1 MASMVTT
8 MSGAAWIPGCDT
20 ALMQTETR
28 TFVGTGLTCSV
39 IGKAFRTA
47 VLLTGGVRQA
57 EAAVL
62 EAIGRVNPE
71 RVSDDAF
78 LLTCVRTSIVPSR
91 RFRPA
96 VTDTESASSILAPEL
111 KRILLLAPYF
121 RQALVLR
128 VLLGL
133 SEDECERLNV
143 RNASERACAA
153 VKELARIRAAE
164 RCAAA

>member
-8 MSGAAWIPGCDT
+8 MSAGAWIAGRDT
-20 ALMQTETR
+20 ALMQTETP
-28 TFVGTGLTCSV
+28 TFVGTRLTRYMV
-39 IGKAFRTA
+39 AKAFRTA
-47 VLLTGGVRQA
+47 VLLTGGVSQA
-57 EAAVL
+57 EAAVR
-62 EAIGRVNPE
+62 EAIGRVDPE
-71 RVSDDAF
+71 LISDDTF
-78 LLTCVRTSIVPSR
+78 LLNCVRTSIVPSR
-91 RFRPA
+91 RSRPA
-96 VTDTESASSILAPEL
+96 VADTESASSILAPEL